1 MIDFQ
6 LSETVE
12 AEFLGLA
19 RGRPEIAELDVVVD
33 ETRLAALIARAEE
46 IQIGLATWYPEE
58 RVGTPRLQALRFG
71 FLRGRQYS
79 GQRGA
84 KIKRVRIAH
93 AREVSAA
100 PAELA
105 FSQRT
110 LNFVRSGFVLRAS
123 SFEDLIDNKPE
134 QLKASDEQISSFVRE
149 QLLLSLG
156 GVADFLTQYG
166 KADFTIAYDGNFI
179 AAIDLLLQSR
189 IPNVPKDFH
198 LLSSS
203 ICSDIVRHLRDVG
216 RIETAWGG
224 LRMNGSG
231 VVLVATGTP
240 VSPPEPIGRAKL
252 LE

>member
-6 LSETVE
+6 LSETAE
-12 AEFLGLA
+12 AEFPGLA
-19 RGRPEIAELDVVVD
+19 HGRPEIAELDVVVD
-33 ETRLAALIARAEE
+33 ETRMAALIARAED
-46 IQIGLATWYPEE
+46 IQVRLASWYPEE
-58 RVGTPRLQALRFG
+58 RVGAPRLQALGFG
-71 FLRGRQYS
+71 FLRGKQYS
-79 GQRGA
+79 GQRSE

-93 AREVSAA
+93 AREVNDT
-100 PAELA
+100 PAELP

-123 SFEDLIDNKPE
+123 SFEDLLDNKPE
-134 QLKASDEQISSFVRE
+134 QFKASDEQISSFVRE
-149 QLLLSLG
+149 QLLLSFG

-166 KADFTIAYDGNFI
+166 KPDFTIAYDGNFI

-203 ICSDIVRHLRDVG
+203 ICSDIVRYLRNAG
-216 RIETAWGG
+216 RLDAASGR

-231 VVLVATGTP
+231 IVLVATGTA
-240 VSPPEPIGRAKL
+240 VSPPEPTGRAEL